1 MTDDVRCLRSST
13 SLCEGTNSE
22 WLCSFQIVMKFA
34 IFQSAGVCDAVR
46 LSRLS
51 AGHVRD
57 KTSPLTQTVQT
68 VTLYS
73 VTRGHNT
80 HLLQQPASDKVFK
93 FWIFSAAR
101 QTNSS
106 QKIRHHLCLLPLRLQ
121 GQAASLTVFTGLMWS
136 SLVQLLLQHIK
147 VFLRLKGIN
156 YFVHLLTTCRSIGI
170 QSERQKSCCRANLHA
185 KEQTAEHARTH
196 RAQVFHPDELWAHT
210 LTLNGAL
217 LCTAYIQWAA

>member
-1 MTDDVRCLRSST
+1 MSEEQHFPVW
-13 SLCEGTNSE
+13 GNSE
-22 WLCSFQIVMKFA
+22 WLCGFQIVMKFA

-46 LSRLS
+46 LSQLS

-57 KTSPLTQTVQT
+57 KTSPLTQTAHP

-80 HLLQQPASDKVFK
+80 HLLQEPASDKVFK

-101 QTNSS
+101 QKLFSENPPPP
-106 QKIRHHLCLLPLRLQ
+106 LFPLRLQ

-156 YFVHLLTTCRSIGI
+156 YFVHLLTTRRSIGI
-170 QSERQKSCCRANLHA
+170 QSERQKS
-185 KEQTAEHARTH
+185 
-196 RAQVFHPDELWAHT
+196 EL
-210 LTLNGAL
+210 L
-217 LCTAYIQWAA
+217 